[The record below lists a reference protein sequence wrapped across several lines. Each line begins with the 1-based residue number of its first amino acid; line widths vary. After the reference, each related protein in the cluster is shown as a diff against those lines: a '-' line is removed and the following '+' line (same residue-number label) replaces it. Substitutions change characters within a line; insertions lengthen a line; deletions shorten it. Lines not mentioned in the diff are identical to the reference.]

1 MGKSLRVRVDGW
13 LGRRPVRAQGTAP
26 RTNPMSR
33 MASGMRNRNVTRES
47 MLLRVLPRKSVA
59 ATVMMMM
66 FIAIFV
72 GD

>member
-1 MGKSLRVRVDGW
+1 
-13 LGRRPVRAQGTAP
+13 
-26 RTNPMSR
+26 MSR